1 MKVKTRSICALS
13 IVIVFFTATF
23 STAISAM
30 EKGSVNPA
38 HLIEAGQTRSDRLF
52 SRVSNLASSFISKT
66 PSLKKSK
73 IAAIENLSE
82 TEIWTSSQSSISNKP
97 SVDQYTLFVPEFNL
111 FTPEITTLIAEKA
124 LSFEAKFYHH
134 DLVEVFL
141 YGNAPAFSTKTSLAY
156 ITINGVFI
164 HEDCRQ
170 DVRDCIKPLTN
181 ILKVILAESKIQ
193 GRNIQGEEKLHQ
205 LSHISRFYRLSKI
218 QELSQTGDEMPVDLP
233 ETRDV
238 STKSRKMIT
247 LNLHTLWHYYQRI
260 QRLCGEI
267 TGVSD
272 QSQWASMR
280 IMSCD
285 CVDPEKDQI
294 AANGAIAVEWHMG
307 FPNAFLTPLGRL
319 NVTRPE
325 FNNMNSSGSKFPEF
339 SNQKIRSGKEKV
351 KNLLGSKRHTW
362 SFSSIEGLN
371 ELEDASSPEHPLMS
385 DLICATDAKQVWSLV
400 KPRCRNG

>member
-1 MKVKTRSICALS
+1 MKVKTRFICALS

-30 EKGSVNPA
+30 EQGYVNPA

-82 TEIWTSSQSSISNKP
+82 TEISTSSHSSISNKP

-111 FTPEITTLIAEKA
+111 FTPEITTLIAEKV

-164 HEDCRQ
+164 HEDCRE
-170 DVRDCIKPLTN
+170 DVRDRIKPLTN
-181 ILKVILAESKIQ
+181 ILKVILAQSKEHDKKT
-193 GRNIQGEEKLHQ
+193 QGEEKLYQ
-205 LSHISRFYRLSKI
+205 LSHASRFYRLSKI
-218 QELSQTGDEMPVDLP
+218 QELSQTGDEMPANLP
-233 ETRDV
+233 ETMDV
-238 STKSRKMIT
+238 STKSGKKIT
-247 LNLHTLWHYYQRI
+247 LNLHTLWHYYQTI
-260 QRLCGEI
+260 QHLCGKI

-272 QSQWASMR
+272 QSQWTSMR
-280 IMSCD
+280 IASGD
-285 CVDPEKDQI
+285 CVDPEKNQI
-294 AANGAIAVEWHMG
+294 AANGAIAVEWYMG
-307 FPNAFLTPLGRL
+307 FPNAFLTPLGHL
-319 NVTRPE
+319 NITRPE

-351 KNLLGSKRHTW
+351 ENLLGSKRHTW

-371 ELEDASSPEHPLMS
+371 ELEDSSLSEHILTS
-385 DLICATDAKQVWSLV
+385 DTICVKDAKQIWALV
-400 KPRCRNG
+400 KPKCRNG